1 MGKYLLVN
9 LPHPGRYYIVKEQSN
24 TIKILDF
31 RGMKDDLMLEKWIED
46 QNSDNIENDLDF

>member
-46 QNSDNIENDLDF
+46 